1 VLAEVEQAYWSLYGT
16 QKNLEIALQQVDLA
30 EEQVQISRRL
40 EKAGVVSNVDVLR
53 SLSGLQLRQQF
64 AVSARLQ
71 VKLANRQLKQVMQ
84 APDLQVDTP
93 AEVIAASAPN
103 LVGLDF
109 DRDALTAKAID
120 NRLELVDLAL
130 QYQQN
135 QLAANVAENQIL
147 PKIDFVFQG
156 RLLGLGTTAG
166 SSSNQ
171 AWHGD
176 SSEFFAGLSFSQGL
190 AMNQTARANYRQA
203 CLTLARTTAQQQ
215 QVRIN
220 IVRQVNDAVDRFEQN
235 WDRILVAQEAVTAAR
250 ATFDA
255 ETRLFEL
262 GQRTSD
268 LVLIAASNLATAQ
281 QQLVQAV
288 VDYQI
293 SRVEI
298 ALATGTILGYAQMPP
313 LQAVPVPPEPVGPQP
328 AFGPARPFVP

>member
-1 VLAEVEQAYWSLYGT
+1 
-16 QKNLEIALQQVDLA
+16 
-30 EEQVQISRRL
+30 
-40 EKAGVVSNVDVLR
+40 
-53 SLSGLQLRQQF
+53 
-64 AVSARLQ
+64 
-71 VKLANRQLKQVMQ
+71 
-84 APDLQVDTP
+84 
-93 AEVIAASAPN
+93 
-103 LVGLDF
+103 
-109 DRDALTAKAID
+109 
-120 NRLELVDLAL
+120 
-130 QYQQN
+130 
-135 QLAANVAENQIL
+135 
-147 PKIDFVFQG
+147 
-156 RLLGLGTTAG
+156 
-166 SSSNQ
+166 
-171 AWHGD
+171 
-176 SSEFFAGLSFSQGL
+176 
-190 AMNQTARANYRQA
+190 MNQTARANYRQA

-328 AFGPARPFVP
+328 AFGPARAFVR